1 LRDIPCERIRRFGI
15 GQVNRDGIAI
25 IGQRSPDQKIATLD
39 HNSTIVESWKLQ
51 ATKTCQG

>member
-1 LRDIPCERIRRFGI
+1 M

-25 IGQRSPDQKIATLD
+25 IGRRSPDQKIATLD

-51 ATKTCQG
+51 AKRTCQG